1 MKNKCLPIVGFL
13 IILVTLFS
21 MAFAK
26 LETSALFSDGMVLQQ
41 KKPIKVWGWADQGTS
56 VKVEFAKNVA
66 ESNVD
71 NHGKWMVELP
81 AQTASKDSQIMTIT
95 SGDEKLVIS
104 DVLVGEVWL
113 ASGQSNMEWTLRYL
127 SNKTRSP
134 QYQSIAEF
142 MKQEAT
148 MNSDPLLRQI
158 AVPKVTSFDEGLENF
173 KGKWVDSK
181 PINNP
186 QFSGAAYFFAKEL
199 RRELDLPV
207 GIILSAWGGTRV
219 EPWIPSTYFTE
230 TDEKQYYLNTHK
242 SIQQQL
248 EVYQKRLAEANES
261 EEQVKIKEPRVKD
274 TPAALYNGMIN
285 PLVSYGIKGV
295 IWYQGESNA
304 GVHSNYQKYAEYFG
318 KLVKSWREAF
328 NQGDFPFYYCQL
340 AGYSHR
346 EKEEWLSVCN
356 QQRQGVTEI
365 SNTGMAVLNDIGQE
379 KDIHPRN
386 KIDAGKRLALW
397 ALAKDYGRSDLVY
410 SGPLYKSYEI
420 KEHQVIISFDN
431 TGSGLQVAKKH
442 LLEEAKAVDEPLYGF
457 ELCGEDG
464 VWHPSSAEISDS
476 NQVTVS
482 NDIVVQPKHV
492 RYGWKTY
499 SDNFNLYNKEGL
511 PTSLFTTK

>member
-1 MKNKCLPIVGFL
+1 MKNKYFPIVVFL
-13 IILVTLFS
+13 IAFVTLFS

-41 KKPIKVWGWADQGTS
+41 QKPIKVWGWADQGAF
-56 VKVEFAKNVA
+56 VKVEFAKKIA
-66 ESNVD
+66 ESSVD
-71 NHGKWMVELP
+71 SQGKWIVELP
-81 AQTASKDSQIMTIT
+81 AQMASKEAQIITIT
-95 SGDEKLVIS
+95 SGDEKVVIS

-113 ASGQSNMEWTLRYL
+113 ASGQSNMEWTLRHL

-142 MKQEAT
+142 IKQEAT

-158 AVPKVTSFDEGLENF
+158 AVPKVTSFDEGLGNF

-181 PINNP
+181 PVNNP
-186 QFSGAAYFFAKEL
+186 QFSGTAYFFAKKL
-199 RRELDLPV
+199 RRELDVPV
-207 GIILSAWGGTRV
+207 GIILSAWGGTHV
-219 EPWIPSTYFTE
+219 EPWIPNTYFTE
-230 TDEKQYYLNTHK
+230 ADEKQYYENTHEQIK
-242 SIQQQL
+242 QQL
-248 EVYQKRLAEANES
+248 EAYQKSLS
-261 EEQVKIKEPRVKD
+261 EPKELGEKVKVRAPRVQD
-274 TPAALYNGMIN
+274 APASLYNGMIN

-304 GVHSNYQKYAEYFG
+304 SAKNNYQKYAQYFG
-318 KLVKSWREAF
+318 KLIMSWREVF
-328 NQGDFPFYYCQL
+328 NQGDFSFYYCQL

-346 EKEEWLSVCN
+346 AQEEWLSVCN
-356 QQRQGVTEI
+356 QQRQVLTTTPH
-365 SNTGMAVLNDIGQE
+365 TGMAVLNDIGQE

-420 KEHQVIISFDN
+420 KEHQVIVSFDN

-464 VWHPSSAEISDS
+464 LWHPASAKISGS
-476 NQVTVS
+476 NQITVS
-482 NDIVVQPKHV
+482 NDIVAQPKHV
-492 RYGWKTY
+492 RYGWQSY
-499 SDNFNLYNKEGL
+499 SDKFNLYNKEGL